1 MLQTDASP
9 VENKKK
15 FWLRHCTRDAILMRN
30 QELTRLSLQ
39 TNKQRLLFLAA
50 KGWIKSTCTRKHTK
64 EIHTNMS
71 NTANV
76 IDNWL

>member
-1 MLQTDASP
+1 VSSYGDDAGNTFASC
-9 VENKKK
+9 KKSVK
-15 FWLRHCTRDAILMRN
+15 LLLEQNIPAAEHTLN
-30 QELTRLSLQ
+30 N
-39 TNKQRLLFLAA
+39 NKQQFLLFLVV
-50 KGWIKSTCTRKHTK
+50 KGWIKSTCTRKHIN